1 VSWIRLFPA
10 VELRNWNIYS
20 QETYMQT
27 QTLFPRLYKK
37 TSSGAL
43 QTWSIGVYCEEK
55 GCELPYW
62 LDRDL
67 LG

>member
-1 VSWIRLFPA
+1 
-10 VELRNWNIYS
+10 
-20 QETYMQT
+20 MQT